1 MLSNFNKLFIALSI
15 YLSIIISLITKYA
28 NLSLVI
34 VIYYNNLIGV
44 TFTITDVI
52 INSSSNIIVMSISI
66 SINRTI
72 ILVKRF
78 R

>member
-28 NLSLVI
+28 NLSLVV
-34 VIYYNNLIGV
+34 VIYYNNSIGV
-44 TFTITDVI
+44 TFTITDAI
-52 INSSSNIIVMSISI
+52 INSSNNIIVMSISI